1 MKSLVLALALAPMMA
16 FAAGKTTTATTTT
29 TTTTAAT
36 TAAATTGTPVD
47 VKITGMTCGSC
58 VQKVQDELAKVQGVD
73 KASLKVELKGNHATM
88 TVAQNDEKMMTA
100 IKDAVTKAGFKVEKI
115 DVATAPTATK
125 KN

>member
-16 FAAGKTTTATTTT
+16 FAAGKTATATT

-36 TAAATTGTPVD
+36 AAAATTGTPVD

-58 VQKVQDELAKVQGVD
+58 VQKVQEELAKVQGVD
-73 KASLKVELKGNHATM
+73 KATLKVELKGNHATM

>member
-29 TTTTAAT
+29 TTTT

-58 VQKVQDELAKVQGVD
+58 VQKVQEELAKVQGVD
-73 KASLKVELKGNHATM
+73 KATLKVELKGNHATM

-115 DVATAPTATK
+115 DVATATK